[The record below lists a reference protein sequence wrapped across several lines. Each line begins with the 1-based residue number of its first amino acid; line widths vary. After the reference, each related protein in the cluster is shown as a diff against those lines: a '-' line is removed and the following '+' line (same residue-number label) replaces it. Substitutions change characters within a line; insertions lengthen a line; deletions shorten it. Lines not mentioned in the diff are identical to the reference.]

1 MPEMSRRKKIVVA
14 VIAATVLGI
23 ATVAC
28 TEAPSEESAEAAEA
42 TQPQPKPKPE
52 EQPAPKSVKKQLRE
66 EQLENS
72 EEEIEITAEMVVD
85 LTFAEP
91 GKKRLFCATYRLTGD
106 EAGFKAFRKGYG
118 KPVEGAPSAREVFEE
133 SASRC

>member
-1 MPEMSRRKKIVVA
+1 MQEMSRRKKIVVA

-23 ATVAC
+23 AAVGCA
-28 TEAPSEESAEAAEA
+28 EAPSEESAEAAEA
-42 TQPQPKPKPE
+42 TQPKPKPK

-66 EQLENS
+66 EQLENP

-91 GKKRLFCATYRLTGD
+91 GQKRLFCSAYRMIG
-106 EAGFKAFRKGYG
+106 EAGFKQFAQSYG